1 MKNILLV
8 VVIDTHFV
16 ELSRLA
22 CTLKGTGMYE
32 PIFWFRYSYSSVERD
47 IQFCEFEGWEYT
59 VSFSR
64 SGLAAPLQ
72 FARVGSRRFELL
84 RALCETIKSFP
95 RKLVSPSSPGIG
107 LFREILGLIGHNK
120 KLAAETKTIIQKYKV
135 CLLILAE
142 DNVGYFTH
150 IVSRTALR
158 QGVSSV
164 ITPYTIAN
172 ASEAAEYFYSLPEH
186 RVKAKIKNRLAATIF
201 PHWVFNYKGR
211 ELLRSSAG
219 QIIGMEISGFGYQRP
234 WVLNSDKSSVIAV
247 ENEHMLEYYRKE
259 GIREEHLVV
268 TGALSDDVL
277 TRGTL
282 KKINLR
288 KELYRELDLVKGQ
301 RLLLCALPP
310 SQFPRECEF
319 NDYASLLSNWMQALA
334 SIQGWMWL
342 CALIRAKLKATS
354 QYLKS
359 LGSKS
364 PLLIQPAWSPCATC
378 MSPAYLRP
386 FAGQLV
392 AGNL

>member
-8 VVIDTHFV
+8 VAIETHFV

-22 CTLKGTGMYE
+22 CTLKGTGTYE
-32 PIFWFRYSYSSVERD
+32 PIFWFRYPYSSVERD
-47 IQFCEFEGWEYT
+47 IQFCEFEGWKYT

-72 FARVGSRRFELL
+72 SAGVGSRRFELL
-84 RALCETIKSFP
+84 PALREIIKSFP
-95 RKLVSPSSPGIG
+95 KKSVSPSRPRTG
-107 LFREILGLIGHNK
+107 LFREILRLIRHNK
-120 KLAAETKTIIQKYKV
+120 KLVVETKTIIQKYKV
-135 CLLILAE
+135 CLLIFAE

-247 ENEHMLEYYRKE
+247 ENEHMLEYYRKD
-259 GIREEHLVV
+259 GIQEEHLVV
-268 TGALSDDVL
+268 TGALYDDVL
-277 TRGTL
+277 TKVTL
-282 KKINLR
+282 NQIK
-288 KELYRELDLVKGQ
+288 
-301 RLLLCALPP
+301 
-310 SQFPRECEF
+310 
-319 NDYASLLSNWMQALA
+319 LS
-334 SIQGWMWL
+334 
-342 CALIRAKLKATS
+342 
-354 QYLKS
+354 
-359 LGSKS
+359 
-364 PLLIQPAWSPCATC
+364 
-378 MSPAYLRP
+378 
-386 FAGQLV
+386 
-392 AGNL
+392 